1 MKITKEEIEKLL
13 TEEQVETCKKA
24 ICQLSM
30 ETERDDG
37 DLFTLFWEG
46 INAYKDQTKEEVV
59 EGICQSM
66 EEPTKESF
74 EELLEE
80 WTKLVED

>member
-30 ETERDDG
+30 ETE
-37 DLFTLFWEG
+37 
-46 INAYKDQTKEEVV
+46 
-59 EGICQSM
+59 
-66 EEPTKESF
+66 
-74 EELLEE
+74 
-80 WTKLVED
+80 